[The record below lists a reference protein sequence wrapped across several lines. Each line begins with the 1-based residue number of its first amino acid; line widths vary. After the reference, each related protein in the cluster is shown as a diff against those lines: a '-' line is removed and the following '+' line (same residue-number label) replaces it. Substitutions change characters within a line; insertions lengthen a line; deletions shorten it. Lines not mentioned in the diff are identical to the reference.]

1 MHTARIAIFASGNGT
16 NAEAIFTY
24 FQGHPSITVAALF
37 SNNPNAYV
45 LERARRRN
53 IPVVVFNRR
62 DFNET
67 TKVSGSLQDLEI
79 THIVLAGFLWLLP
92 PAIVASFSSR
102 IVNIHPA
109 LLPKYGGKG
118 MYGMRVHEAVKA
130 SGDRLTGITIHEVTE
145 NYDDGPLIFSATCDV
160 NPEDSPQ
167 EIADKVHLLEHRH
180 YPRIIEKWINN
191 T

>member
-1 MHTARIAIFASGNGT
+1 MPTARIAIFASGNGT

-24 FQGHPSITVAALF
+24 FQGHPSIAVGALF
-37 SNNPNAYV
+37 SNNPRAYV
-45 LERARRRN
+45 LQRAQRHS
-53 IPVVVFNRR
+53 IPTVVFSRT
-62 DFNET
+62 DFYET
-67 TKVSGSLQDLEI
+67 TKVIDLLAELEI

-92 PAIVASFSSR
+92 PAIVAAFPAR
-102 IVNIHPA
+102 IINIHPA

-118 MYGMRVHEAVKA
+118 MYGSRVHEAVKA

-160 NPEDSPQ
+160 NPEDSPE
-167 EIADKVHLLEHRH
+167 EIAGKVHVLEHMH

-191 T
+191 A